1 MIDVRRHNK
10 YDNYK
15 MMITNKINM
24 LGVGMLRKKVLVN
37 SSTFFFVMG
46 YLFLCN
52 TSLHNIFTVNQL
64 INNVVDKK

>member
-1 MIDVRRHNK
+1 
-10 YDNYK
+10 
-15 MMITNKINM
+15 MMITNNINM
-24 LGVGMLRKKVLVN
+24 LVVGMLRKKVLVN

-52 TSLHNIFTVNQL
+52 ISLHNIFSVNQL

>member
-1 MIDVRRHNK
+1 
-10 YDNYK
+10 
-15 MMITNKINM
+15 MMITNNINI

-46 YLFLCN
+46 YLFLYN
-52 TSLHNIFTVNQL
+52 ISLHNIFTVNHL

>member
-1 MIDVRRHNK
+1 
-10 YDNYK
+10 
-15 MMITNKINM
+15 MMITNNINM

-37 SSTFFFVMG
+37 SSTFFLVMG

-52 TSLHNIFTVNQL
+52 IGLHNIFTVNQL